1 MKHLIFAIA
10 LIFFATQAN
19 AETAGVV
26 GTWSCGADCTATLDS
41 EGNMKITGSGKMSNF
56 NPRCGGTPR
65 ICTSDSPWL
74 EYKSQIKSVDI
85 QGVSNVGAGTFYSIG
100 SIKQISLGDSITSI
114 GYDAF
119 SSSQISTIELP
130 ANLTYI
136 GTQAFEKAPLE
147 TIIIS
152 DKIATMNYDSLGANP
167 STLKNANIICR
178 GDNCDR
184 VKELFKEYVIETRVN
199 GEWIYTPT
207 DISSSVVLA
216 GEDNCD
222 SSGYYWSGK
231 FCHNRPTD
239 GSMIECDEGWYATN
253 KDVCARI
260 KLRYTLPEADEATS
274 NDNENMIEW
283 IFE

>member
-1 MKHLIFAIA
+1 MKHLILLGLFILFANSA
-10 LIFFATQAN
+10 A
-19 AETAGVV
+19 AENQS
-26 GTWSCGADCTATLDS
+26 GTCGTNCNWVLENGKLS
-41 EGNMKITGSGKMSNF
+41 ITGGANGEIGQMSNYSPVSL
-56 NPRCGGTPR
+56 N
-65 ICTSDSPWL
+65 SPWAD
-74 EYKSQIKSVDI
+74 YQNQITSVDI
-85 QGVSNVGAGTFYSIG
+85 QGVTNVGSGAFYHFPIE
-100 SIKQISLGDSITSI
+100 KLTLGNTITGI
-114 GYDAF
+114 NWDAF
-119 SSSQISTIELP
+119 SGAPIKTLELP
-130 ANLTYI
+130 PNLTYI
-136 GTQAFEKAPLE
+136 ENQAFQTSTLE

-152 DKIATMNYDSLGANP
+152 DKINYIAFDSLGTNP
-167 STLKNANIICR
+167 STLKNAKIICR

-184 VKELFKEYVIETRVN
+184 VKELFKEYVVETYVN

-239 GSMIECDEGWYATN
+239 GGAIECDEGWYVTN

>member
-1 MKHLIFAIA
+1 MKKIVLILGI
-10 LIFFATQAN
+10 IFYS
-19 AETAGVV
+19 GVV
-26 GTWSCGADCTATLDS
+26 VANNPSGTCGTNCNWVLENGKLS
-41 EGNMKITGSGKMSNF
+41 ITGSGKMSNF
-56 NPRCGGTPR
+56 NPRCGGTPMV
-65 ICTSDSPWL
+65 CTSDSPWL

-85 QGVSNVGAGTFYSIG
+85 QGVSDVGGGAFFNFPIEKLT
-100 SIKQISLGDSITSI
+100 LGNTITGI
-114 GYDAF
+114 NWDAF
-119 SSSQISTIELP
+119 SGAPIKTLELP
-130 ANLTYI
+130 PNLTYI
-136 GTQAFEKAPLE
+136 GAQAFEGAPLK

-152 DKIATMNYDSLGANP
+152 DKITTINSDALGSNP

-184 VKELFKEYVIETRVN
+184 VKELFKKYVVESWVD
-199 GEWIYTPT
+199 GQYVYTPT

-222 SSGYYWSGK
+222 SAGYYWSGK

-274 NDNENMIEW
+274 DDYENMIEW

>member
-1 MKHLIFAIA
+1 MKHLIF
-10 LIFFATQAN
+10 LSLFVLFANN
-19 AETAGVV
+19 AMAESPH
-26 GTWSCGADCTATLDS
+26 GTCGTNCNWVLENGKLS
-41 EGNMKITGSGKMSNF
+41 ITGGANGEIGRMSDYSPVPLN
-56 NPRCGGTPR
+56 
-65 ICTSDSPWL
+65 SPWAD
-74 EYKSQIKSVDI
+74 YKNQITSVDI
-85 QGVSNVGAGTFYSIG
+85 QGVTNVGSGAFYSVG
-100 SIKQISLGDSITSI
+100 SIKQISLGDSITRI

-136 GTQAFEKAPLE
+136 GTQAFEGAPLK

-152 DKIATMNYDSLGANP
+152 DKIATMDFDALGSNAT
-167 STLKNANIICR
+167 TLKNANIICR

-184 VKELFKEYVIETRVN
+184 VKELFKEYIIETRVN

-216 GEDNCD
+216 DEDNCD
-222 SSGYYWSGK
+222 SAGYYWSGK

-239 GSMIECDEGWYATN
+239 GSVIECDEGWYATN

-274 NDNENMIEW
+274 DDNENMIEW